1 MKTLH
6 NDEWIPL
13 ARTTSRRS
21 KPMLAYAA
29 LILAALLM
37 VWVVV
42 SPRLVHGQSKA
53 GEKQVASTTMPAAAE
68 LSAKE
73 QAIAK
78 SKARLTEEELERL
91 RAQIIETSKQNKAKA
106 KNK

>member
-6 NDEWIPL
+6 NDELIPL
-13 ARTTSRRS
+13 ATATRRRS
-21 KPMLAYAA
+21 KTALAS
-29 LILAALLM
+29 AALLLAVLLM
-37 VWVVV
+37 IWVVV

-53 GEKQVASTTMPAAAE
+53 GEKQVASTSQPAPE
-68 LSAKE
+68 LSSKE
-73 QAIAK
+73 QALAK

>member
-6 NDEWIPL
+6 NDEWMPL
-13 ARTTSRRS
+13 ASSTGRRS
-21 KPMLAYAA
+21 KPVLAYAA
-29 LILAALLM
+29 LVLAALLM
-37 VWVVV
+37 IWVVA
-42 SPRLVHGQSKA
+42 SPKLVHGQSKA
-53 GEKQVASTTMPAAAE
+53 GEKQMASTSLPAPE
-68 LSAKE
+68 LSGKE
-73 QAIAK
+73 QALAK

>member
-6 NDEWIPL
+6 NDELIPL
-13 ARTTSRRS
+13 ATNTGRHS
-21 KPMLAYAA
+21 KPVLAYAA
-29 LILAALLM
+29 LALAALLM
-37 VWVVV
+37 IWVVA

-53 GEKQVASTTMPAAAE
+53 GEKQVAATSLSAAE
-68 LSAKE
+68 LSSKE